1 MSGEWQDR
9 LFFLKY
15 RLYRGRVG
23 GRYKELLRSQ
33 YAGRDE
39 LEELNWGKRRELL
52 KSSYEKV
59 PYYREKYQ
67 KVGLEPGDIKKREEW
82 ERMPVLKKDEIRDH
96 FRELLARDGEK
107 RFLIESTT
115 GGSTGEPL
123 KVLFDKRIP
132 QEAYGWRMMKWW
144 GIEPGG
150 DAAYVWR
157 RRRENW
163 GRRKINEML
172 WWPTRRMEL
181 DASCMTEEKM
191 RDFVGRF
198 NRIGPALLQGY
209 VGAIDHLASY
219 IEDEQLKIQPPKAI
233 WVTSSPVSSVQ
244 RKRIERIFEA
254 PVYDQYGCGEMFWLA
269 AQCGERGGLH
279 INYEGR
285 YIEFVEENGRGC
297 EEGQYGRILITD
309 LDNRLFPL
317 IRYEN
322 GDRGRSLAGQCGC
335 GVTLPMMGQV
345 RGRMTEMI
353 RLPDRSCISG
363 DYLTTIFDAY
373 PEVVK
378 SFQVRQEA
386 DYSIRLL
393 YVPQG
398 KGAELQRVMGKVNE
412 EVVKRTREQVPV
424 RLEEVE
430 EIPHREG
437 KLLYVSSAIGQ
448 DKEKKSEALIS
459 KS

>member
-1 MSGEWQDR
+1 MSDEWQDR

-23 GRYKELLRSQ
+23 RKYKELLRSQ

-39 LEELNWGKRRELL
+39 LEELNWRKRRELL
-52 KSSYEKV
+52 KGSYEKV
-59 PYYREKYQ
+59 PYYRKKFQEA
-67 KVGLEPGDIKKREEW
+67 GLEPGDIKMREDW
-82 ERMPVLKKDEIRDH
+82 ERVPVLKKDEIRDH
-96 FRELLARDGEK
+96 FAELLSAEAK
-107 RFLIESTT
+107 NKFLTESAT

-123 KVLFDKRIP
+123 KVLFDKRLP

-144 GIEPGG
+144 GVGPGMN
-150 DAAYVWR
+150 AAYVWR

-172 WWPTRRMEL
+172 WWPTRRIEL

-219 IEDEQLKIQPPKAI
+219 IEDDQLTIKRPKAI
-233 WVTSSPVSSVQ
+233 WVTSSPVSTVQ
-244 RKRIERIFEA
+244 RKRIERIFTA

-285 YIEFVEENGRGC
+285 FIEFVEENGRGC
-297 EEGQYGRILITD
+297 EEGQDGRILITD

-322 GDRGRSLAGQCGC
+322 GDRGRKLAGQCSC
-335 GVTLPMMGQV
+335 GVRLPMMDQV

-373 PEVVK
+373 PEAVK

-398 KGAELQRVMGKVNE
+398 KGGEVQRVMGKVYNE
-412 EVVKRTREQVPV
+412 VIRRTREQVPV

-437 KLLYVSSAIGQ
+437 KLRYVSSEVEEPHGLKPI
-448 DKEKKSEALIS
+448 LR
-459 KS
+459 